1 MRIKYLVIVLVMLA
15 SFSEAQQKPKQQLK
29 KVTLEEIWGGKFN
42 QEYINDIQS
51 MNNGEFY
58 TVLEYGNTG
67 TSIDKYSY
75 SSFKKV
81 STIVDGA
88 NLPDA
93 PFFTSYTFS
102 PDERQILL
110 ATEVTSIYRH
120 SYTAKHYLYD
130 VQSKSLKEISS
141 GVEQEPTFSPDG
153 SKIAYVRDNNIYVVN
168 IADGKETQITRDGK
182 KNEIINGITD
192 WVYEEEFAFVRA
204 FEWSPDGSYIAYLKF
219 DEKEVPEMSMD
230 IFGTTLYPEQMKFK
244 YPKAGEKNSKV
255 SLHIYGVQNGGTRIV
270 PTEEGDFY
278 IPRIKWN
285 KQKHSLSYILLNRHQ
300 NDLKLNLVNAY
311 SLKQRTLIHEKSK
324 TYIDVNDN
332 LTFLDDNSFI
342 WTSEKNGFNHI
353 YFYNS
358 VGTLIKQVTKGN
370 WEITDF
376 YGYDTKSKRVFYQ
389 STEVS
394 SINRGVYSIK
404 LNGKSKRELSIVDG
418 TNSAIFSK
426 NYKYYINT
434 FSSANV
440 PNTYSLNKANNG
452 KVIKVIEDNSELNNI
467 LASYSLA
474 HKKFLTIKTNEGVE
488 LNAWMMKP
496 RDFNPTKNYP
506 VFMYVYGGPGS
517 QTVKNSWGYSNYMW
531 FQMLTE
537 MGYIV
542 VSVDNRGTGGKG
554 ADFKKVTYKE
564 LGKYEIADQI
574 SAAEYLGSLPYI
586 DKDRI
591 GMFGWSFGGYMT
603 SLAMTKGADVF
614 KMGIAVAP
622 VTNWR
627 FYDSVYT
634 ERYMQTPQENANGY
648 DINSPINYVS
658 KLKGAYLLVH
668 GSADDNV
675 HYQNTMRMI
684 ESLVQANK
692 QFDLFIYPD
701 KNHGIYGGNTRLHLY
716 NKMTKF
722 IGENL

>member
-1 MRIKYLVIVLVMLA
+1 MRIKYLVLVFVMLT
-15 SFSEAQQKPKQQLK
+15 SFVEAQQKSKN
-29 KVTLEEIWGGKFN
+29 VTLEGIWGGEFR

-81 STIVDGA
+81 ATIVSGA
-88 NLPDA
+88 DLSDA

-102 PDERQILL
+102 ADEKQILL
-110 ATEVTSIYRH
+110 ATEMSPIYRH
-120 SYTAKHYLYD
+120 SYTAKHYLYNIA
-130 VQSKSLKEISS
+130 SKSLKEISS
-141 GVEQEPTFSPDG
+141 DVEQEPTFSPDG
-153 SKIAYVRDNNIYVVN
+153 KKLAYVRDNNIYVVN
-168 IADGKETQITRDGK
+168 IADFTETQLTSDGK

-204 FEWSPDGSYIAYLKF
+204 FEWSPDGKYIAYLKF
-219 DEKEVPEMSMD
+219 DEKEVPEISMD
-230 IFGTTLYPEQMKFK
+230 IFGTKLYPEQMKFK
-244 YPKAGEKNSKV
+244 YPKAGEKNSEV
-255 SLHIYGVQNGGTRIV
+255 SLHIYSFDNDSSIKAE
-270 PTEEGDFY
+270 TEEGDFY

-300 NDLKLNLVNAY
+300 NDLKLNLINA
-311 SLKQRTLIHEKSK
+311 STMKEKTLIHEQSE

-342 WTSEKNGFNHI
+342 WTSEKDGFNHI
-353 YFYNS
+353 YLYNS
-358 VGTLIKQVTKGN
+358 VGALIKQVTKGN
-370 WEITDF
+370 WEVTDF
-376 YGYDTKSKRVFYQ
+376 YGYDIKSKRVFYQ
-389 STEVS
+389 STEVG
-394 SINRGVYSIK
+394 SINRGIYSMKI
-404 LNGKSKRELSIVDG
+404 NGKSKRQLSIVNG

-434 FSSANV
+434 FSSANL
-440 PNTYSLNKANNG
+440 PSTYSLNKASNG
-452 KVIKVIEDNSELNNI
+452 KVIKVIEDNADLKNT
-467 LASYSLA
+467 LAKYSLTN
-474 HKKFLTIKTNEGVE
+474 KKFLTIKTNEGIE

-496 RDFNPTKNYP
+496 KDFNPTKEYP

-517 QTVKNSWGYSNYMW
+517 QTVQNSWTGSNYMW

-537 MGYIV
+537 QGYIV

-564 LGKYEIADQI
+564 LGKYEIQDQI
-574 SAAEYLGSLPYI
+574 NSAKYLGSLPYV
-586 DKDRI
+586 DKNRI

-634 ERYMQTPQENANGY
+634 ERYMQTPQENENGY
-648 DINSPINYVS
+648 DSNSPINYVS
-658 KLKGAYLLVH
+658 KLKGSYLLVH

-722 IGENL
+722 IEENL

>member
-1 MRIKYLVIVLVMLA
+1 MKIKYLIFAFFVTT
-15 SFSEAQQKPKQQLK
+15 SFVSAQQQLK
-29 KVTLEEIWGGKFN
+29 QVTLDEIWGGRFS

-51 MNNGEFY
+51 MNNGENY

-67 TSIDKYSY
+67 TSIEKYSY
-75 SSFKKV
+75 SSFDKV
-81 STIVDGA
+81 STIVSGA
-88 NLPDA
+88 DLIDA
-93 PFFTSYTFS
+93 PFFTSYKFS
-102 PDERQILL
+102 PNEKQILL
-110 ATEVTSIYRH
+110 ATEATPIYRH
-120 SYTAKHYLYD
+120 SYTAKHYLYST
-130 VQSKSLKEISS
+130 VSKSLKDISN

-153 SKIAYVRDNNIYVVN
+153 KKIAYVKENNIYVVN
-168 IADGKETQITRDGK
+168 LSDDKEIQITSDGKQ
-182 KNEIINGITD
+182 NQIINGITD

-204 FEWSPDGSYIAYLKF
+204 FEWSPDSEYIAYLKF
-219 DEKEVPEMSMD
+219 DEKEVPEISMD

-255 SLHIYGVQNGGTRIV
+255 SLHIYSFNNDSSIKAEI
-270 PTEEGDFY
+270 EEGDIY
-278 IPRIKWN
+278 IPRLKWN
-285 KQKHSLSYILLNRHQ
+285 NQKHSLSYISLNRHQ
-300 NDLKLNLVNAY
+300 SDLKLNLIDA
-311 SLKQRTLIHEKSK
+311 STMKQKTLIHEVSK
-324 TYIDVNDN
+324 TYVDVNDN
-332 LTFLDDNSFI
+332 LTFLADNSFI
-342 WTSEKNGFNHI
+342 WTSEEGGYNHI
-353 YFYNS
+353 YHYNAS
-358 VGTLIKQVTKGN
+358 GALLKQITKGD
-370 WEITDF
+370 WEVTSF
-376 YGYDTKSKRVFYQ
+376 YGFDSKSKKLFYQ
-389 STEVS
+389 STENG

-404 LNGKSKRELSIVDG
+404 INGKSKKELSTELG
-418 TNSAIFSK
+418 TNRAIFSE

-434 FSSANV
+434 FSNANS
-440 PNTYSLNKANNG
+440 PSIYSLNKASNG
-452 KVIKVIEDNSELNNI
+452 KVIKTIEDNSELKTT
-467 LASYSLA
+467 LSAYTLTD
-474 HKKFLTIKTNEGVE
+474 KKFLTIKTKQGIE

-496 RDFNPTKNYP
+496 KDFDPTKKYP

-517 QTVKNSWGYSNYMW
+517 QTVNNSWGGTNYMW

-537 MGYIV
+537 KGYIV

-554 ADFKKVTYKE
+554 ADFKKTTYKE
-564 LGKYEIADQI
+564 LGKYEIEDQI
-574 SAAEYLGSLPYI
+574 QAAQYLGSLPYI
-586 DKDRI
+586 DKNRI

-603 SLAMTKGADVF
+603 SLAMTKGADTF

-634 ERYMQTPQENANGY
+634 ERYMQTPQENESGY
-648 DINSPINYVS
+648 DNNSPINYVS
-658 KLKGAYLLVH
+658 NLKGAYLLVH

-722 IGENL
+722 IEENL

>member
-1 MRIKYLVIVLVMLA
+1 MKIKYLVIAFVMLT
-15 SFSEAQQKPKQQLK
+15 SFVEAQQQLK
-29 KVTLEEIWGGKFN
+29 NITLEGIWGGEFR

-58 TVLEYGNTG
+58 TILEYGNSG

-75 SSFKKV
+75 SSFEKV
-81 STIVDGA
+81 STIVSGTD
-88 NLPDA
+88 LPEA

-102 PDERQILL
+102 ADEKQILL
-110 ATEVTSIYRH
+110 ATEASPIYRH

-130 VQSKSLKEISS
+130 VASKSLTEISS

-153 SKIAYVRDNNIYVVN
+153 KKIAYVRDNNIYVVN
-168 IADGKETQITRDGK
+168 LADSTETQLTSDGK

-204 FEWSPDGSYIAYLKF
+204 FEWSPDGKYIAYLKF
-219 DEKEVPEMSMD
+219 DEKEVPEISMD
-230 IFGTTLYPEQMKFK
+230 VFGTTLYPEQMKFK

-255 SLHIYGVQNGGTRIV
+255 SLHIYSFDNDSSIKAE
-270 PTEEGDFY
+270 TEEGDFY

-285 KQKHSLSYILLNRHQ
+285 KQKHSLSYISLNRHQ
-300 NDLKLNLVNAY
+300 NDLKLNLINAN
-311 SLKQRTLIHEKSK
+311 SMKEMTLINEKSE

-342 WTSEKNGFNHI
+342 WTSEKDGFNHV
-353 YFYNS
+353 YLYNS
-358 VGTLIKQVTKGN
+358 VGTLIKQVTNGD
-370 WEITDF
+370 WEVTDF
-376 YGYDTKSKRVFYQ
+376 YGYDAKSKRAFYQ
-389 STEVS
+389 STEVG

-404 LNGKSKRELSIVDG
+404 LSGKSKKELCVELG
-418 TNSAIFSK
+418 TNSAIFS
-426 NYKYYINT
+426 NNFKYYIST
-434 FSSANV
+434 LSDANS
-440 PNTYSLNKANNG
+440 PSIYSLNKASNG
-452 KVIKVIEDNSELNNI
+452 KVIKIIEDNTELKNT
-467 LASYSLA
+467 LANYSLTE
-474 HKKFLTIKTNEGVE
+474 KKFLTIKIKEGVE
-488 LNAWMMKP
+488 LNTWMMKP
-496 RDFNPTKNYP
+496 KDFNPTKKYP

-517 QTVKNSWGYSNYMW
+517 QTVQNSWAGSNYMW

-537 MGYIV
+537 KGYIV

-554 ADFKKVTYKE
+554 ADFKKSTYKE
-564 LGKYEIADQI
+564 LGKLEIEDQI
-574 SAAEYLGSLPYI
+574 AAAKYLGSLPYV
-586 DKDRI
+586 DENRI
-591 GMFGWSFGGYMT
+591 GMFGWSYGGYMT

-634 ERYMQTPQENANGY
+634 ERYMQTPQENESGY
-648 DINSPINYVS
+648 DTNSPINYVS
-658 KLKGAYLLVH
+658 KLKGPYLLVH

-722 IGENL
+722 IENNL

>member
-1 MRIKYLVIVLVMLA
+1 MKIKYLVFAFVLMT
-15 SFSEAQQKPKQQLK
+15 SFVEAQQETKD
-29 KVTLEEIWGGKFN
+29 VTLEGIWGGEFR

-51 MNNGEFY
+51 MNNGEYY
-58 TVLEYGNTG
+58 TVLEYGDTG

-81 STIVDGA
+81 STIVRGSD
-88 NLPDA
+88 LPEA
-93 PFFTSYTFS
+93 PFFTSYSFS
-102 PDERQILL
+102 ADESQILL
-110 ATEVTSIYRH
+110 ATEATPIYRH
-120 SYTAKHYLYD
+120 SFTAKHYLYNTTT
-130 VQSKSLKEISS
+130 KSLKEISS
-141 GVEQEPTFSPDG
+141 GVEQEPSFSPDG
-153 SKIAYVRDNNIYVVN
+153 KKIAYVRDNNIFVVDVAN
-168 IADGKETQITRDGK
+168 NKEKQVTWDGK
-182 KNEIINGITD
+182 KNEVINGITD
-192 WVYEEEFAFVRA
+192 WVYEEEFAFVKA
-204 FEWSPDGSYIAYLKF
+204 FEWSPDGKYIAYLKF
-219 DEKEVPEMSMD
+219 DEKEVPEISMD
-230 IFGTTLYPEQMKFK
+230 IFGTTLYPEQLKFK

-255 SLHIYGVQNGGTRIV
+255 SLHIYNVENGSTRIV

-285 KQKHSLSYILLNRHQ
+285 KGKHSLSYILLNRHQ
-300 NDLKLNLVNAY
+300 NDLKLNLVDA
-311 SLKQRTLIHEKSK
+311 STLSETTLIHEKSD

-332 LTFLDDNSFI
+332 LTFFDDNSFV
-342 WTSEKNGFNHI
+342 WTSEMDGYNHI
-353 YFYNS
+353 YLYNYA
-358 VGTLIKQVTKGN
+358 GKLIKQITKGD
-370 WEITDF
+370 WEVTAF
-376 YGYDTKSKRVFYQ
+376 YGYSNKSKRLFYQ
-389 STEVS
+389 STETG

-404 LNGKSKRELSIVDG
+404 LNGKSKRELSVKEG

-426 NYKYYINT
+426 NHKYYINT
-434 FSSANV
+434 FSDANS
-440 PNTYSLNKANNG
+440 PNVYSLNKASNG
-452 KVIKVIEDNSELNNI
+452 KVIKVIENNTELKNTLSEYNLTE
-467 LASYSLA
+467 
-474 HKKFLTIKTNEGVE
+474 KKFLKIKTEQGVE

-496 RDFNPTKNYP
+496 SNFNPTKKYP

-517 QTVKNSWGYSNYMW
+517 QTVQNSWAGSNYMW

-537 MGYIV
+537 KGYIV

-564 LGKYEIADQI
+564 LGKYEIEDQI
-574 SAAEYLGSLPYI
+574 ESAKYLGSLPYI
-586 DKDRI
+586 DKNRI

-634 ERYMQTPQENANGY
+634 ERYMQTPQENENGY
-648 DINSPINYVS
+648 DGNSPINFVS
-658 KLKGAYLLVH
+658 KLKGPYLLVH

-675 HYQNTMRMI
+675 HYQNTMRMV
-684 ESLVQANK
+684 EALVQANK

-722 IGENL
+722 IEDNL

>member
-1 MRIKYLVIVLVMLA
+1 MRIKYLVLVFVMLT
-15 SFSEAQQKPKQQLK
+15 SFVDAQQTQTKN
-29 KVTLEEIWGGKFN
+29 VTLDEIWGGQFS

-51 MNNGEFY
+51 MNNGDYY
-58 TVLEYGNTG
+58 TVLEYSNTG

-81 STIVDGA
+81 STIVNGA
-88 NLPDA
+88 DLLDA
-93 PFFTSYTFS
+93 PFFTSYIFS
-102 PDERQILL
+102 PNEKQVLL
-110 ATEVTSIYRH
+110 ATEATQIFRH
-120 SYTAKHYLYD
+120 SFTAKYYLYD
-130 VQSKSLKEISS
+130 IASKSLRELSS

-153 SKIAYVRDNNIYVVN
+153 KKIAYVRDNNIYVVDLASN
-168 IADGKETQITRDGK
+168 TEKQITKDGKRK
-182 KNEIINGITD
+182 EIINGITD

-204 FEWSPDGSYIAYLKF
+204 FEWSPDSKYIAYIKF
-219 DEKEVPEMSMD
+219 DEKDVPEISMD
-230 IFGTTLYPEQMKFK
+230 IFGTTLYPQQLQFK
-244 YPKAGEKNSKV
+244 YPKAGEKNSVV
-255 SLHIYGVQNGGTRIV
+255 SLHIYDVDNNSTKTV
-270 PTEEGDFY
+270 PTEKGDVY

-300 NDLKLNLVNAY
+300 NDLKLNLVDAS
-311 SLKQRTLIHEKSK
+311 SLKEKTLIHEQSN
-324 TYIDVNDN
+324 TYIDVTDN
-332 LTFLDDNSFI
+332 LTFLADNSFI
-342 WTSEKNGFNHI
+342 WTSEKDGFNHI
-353 YFYNS
+353 YLYNS
-358 VGTLIKQVTKGN
+358 VGKLIKQVTKGN
-370 WEITDF
+370 WEVTDF
-376 YGYDTKSKRVFYQ
+376 YGYDAKGKRLYYQ
-389 STEVS
+389 STELG
-394 SINRGVYSIK
+394 SINRGIYSIK
-404 LNGKSKRELSIVDG
+404 LNGKSKRELSKDEG

-426 NYKYYINT
+426 NFKYYINT
-434 FSSANV
+434 FSDGNS
-440 PNTYSLNKANNG
+440 PNTYTLRKASNG
-452 KVIKVIEDNSELNNI
+452 KIINVIEDNSALKNTLSNYK
-467 LASYSLA
+467 LTD
-474 HKKFLTIKTNEGVE
+474 KKFLTIKTEEGVE

-496 RDFNPTKNYP
+496 VDFDSTKQYP

-517 QTVKNSWGYSNYMW
+517 QTVQNSWAGSNYMW

-537 MGYIV
+537 KGYIV

-564 LGKYEIADQI
+564 LGKYEIEDQI
-574 SAAEYLGSLPYI
+574 ASAKYLGSLPYV
-586 DKDRI
+586 DKNRI

-634 ERYMQTPQENANGY
+634 ERYMQTPQENESGY
-648 DINSPINYVS
+648 DGNSPINYVS
-658 KLKGAYLLVH
+658 LLKGHYLLIH

-675 HYQNTMRMI
+675 HYQNTMRMV
-684 ESLVQANK
+684 EALVQANK

-722 IGENL
+722 IEDNL

>member
-1 MRIKYLVIVLVMLA
+1 MRIKYLVLVFVMLT
-15 SFSEAQQKPKQQLK
+15 SFVDAQQTQTKN
-29 KVTLEEIWGGKFN
+29 VTLDEIWGGQFS

-51 MNNGEFY
+51 MNNGDFY
-58 TVLEYGNTG
+58 TVLEYSNTG

-81 STIVDGA
+81 STIVNGA
-88 NLPDA
+88 DLPDA
-93 PFFTSYTFS
+93 PFFTSYIFS
-102 PDERQILL
+102 PDEKQVLL
-110 ATEVTSIYRH
+110 ATEATQIFRH
-120 SYTAKHYLYD
+120 SFTAKYYLYD
-130 VQSKSLKEISS
+130 IASKSLRELSS

-153 SKIAYVRDNNIYVVN
+153 KKIAYVRDNNIYVVDLASN
-168 IADGKETQITRDGK
+168 TEKQITKDGKRK
-182 KNEIINGITD
+182 EIINGITD

-204 FEWSPDGSYIAYLKF
+204 FEWSPDSKYIAYIKF
-219 DEKEVPEMSMD
+219 DEKDVPEISMD
-230 IFGTTLYPEQMKFK
+230 IFGTTLYPQQLQFK
-244 YPKAGEKNSKV
+244 YPKAGEKNSVV
-255 SLHIYGVQNGGTRIV
+255 SLHIYDVDNNSTKTV
-270 PTEEGDFY
+270 PTEKGDVY

-300 NDLKLNLVNAY
+300 NDLKLNLVDAS
-311 SLKQRTLIHEKSK
+311 SLKEKTLIHEQSN
-324 TYIDVNDN
+324 TYIDVTDN
-332 LTFLDDNSFI
+332 LTFLADNSFI
-342 WTSEKNGFNHI
+342 WTSEKDGFNHI
-353 YFYNS
+353 YLYNS
-358 VGTLIKQVTKGN
+358 AGKLINQVTKGN
-370 WEITDF
+370 WEVTDF
-376 YGYDTKSKRVFYQ
+376 YGYDAKGKRLYYQ
-389 STEVS
+389 STELG
-394 SINRGVYSIK
+394 SINRGIYSIK
-404 LNGKSKRELSIVDG
+404 LNGKSKRELSKDEG

-426 NYKYYINT
+426 NFKYYINT
-434 FSSANV
+434 FSEGNS
-440 PNTYSLNKANNG
+440 PNTYTLRKASNG
-452 KVIKVIEDNSELNNI
+452 KIINVIEDNSALKNTLSNYKLTE
-467 LASYSLA
+467 
-474 HKKFLTIKTNEGVE
+474 KKFLTIKTEEGVE

-496 RDFNPTKNYP
+496 VDFDSTKQYP

-517 QTVKNSWGYSNYMW
+517 QTVQNSWAGSNYMW

-537 MGYIV
+537 KGYIV

-564 LGKYEIADQI
+564 LGKYEIEDQI
-574 SAAEYLGSLPYI
+574 ASAKYLGSLPYV
-586 DKDRI
+586 DKNRI

-634 ERYMQTPQENANGY
+634 ERYMQTPQENESGY
-648 DINSPINYVS
+648 DGNSPINYVS
-658 KLKGAYLLVH
+658 LLKGHYLLIH

-675 HYQNTMRMI
+675 HYQNTMRMV
-684 ESLVQANK
+684 EALVQANK

-722 IGENL
+722 IEDNL

>member
-1 MRIKYLVIVLVMLA
+1 MKLKFLVILLVMLT
-15 SFSEAQQKPKQQLK
+15 SFADAQQKK
-29 KVTLEEIWGGKFN
+29 KNITLEEIWSGQFS

-58 TVLEYGNTG
+58 TILEYGNTG
-67 TSIDKYSY
+67 TSVDKYSY

-102 PDERQILL
+102 SDEKQILL
-110 ATEVTSIYRH
+110 ATEMTPIYRH
-120 SYTAKHYLYD
+120 SYTAKHYLYNIA
-130 VQSKSLKEISS
+130 SKSLQEISTS
-141 GVEQEPTFSPDG
+141 IEQEPTFSPDG
-153 SKIAYVRDNNIYVVN
+153 KKIAYVRDNNIYVVN
-168 IADGKETQITRDGK
+168 IADSTEIKLTSDGK

-204 FEWSPDGSYIAYLKF
+204 FEWSPDSKYIAYLKF
-219 DEKEVPEMSMD
+219 NEKEVPEISMD

-255 SLHIYGVQNGGTRIV
+255 SLHIYSFQNDSSIKVETG
-270 PTEEGDFY
+270 EGDLY
-278 IPRIKWN
+278 IPRLKWN

-300 NDLKLNLVNAY
+300 NNLKLNLVNAY
-311 SLKQRTLIHEKSK
+311 SMKDKTLIHEKSE

-332 LTFLDDNSFI
+332 LTFFDDNSFI
-342 WTSEKNGFNHI
+342 WTSEKDGYNHI
-353 YFYNS
+353 YLYNS
-358 VGTLIKQVTKGN
+358 AGTLIKQVTKGN
-370 WEITDF
+370 WEVTGF
-376 YGYDTKSKRVFYQ
+376 HGYDIQSKRLYYQ
-389 STEVS
+389 STEVG
-394 SINRGVYSIK
+394 SINRGIYSIK
-404 LNGKSKRELSIVDG
+404 LNGKSKRELTVDEG
-418 TNSAIFSK
+418 TNSAIFS
-426 NYKYYINT
+426 NNFKYYINT
-434 FSSANV
+434 YSNANS
-440 PNTYSLNKANNG
+440 PSIYSLNKASNG
-452 KVIKVIEDNSELNNI
+452 KRIKIIEDNAELKNTLTRYN
-467 LASYSLA
+467 LTE
-474 HKKFLTIKTNEGVE
+474 KKFLTIKAGADIE

-496 RDFNPTKNYP
+496 KNFDPTKKYP

-517 QTVKNSWGYSNYMW
+517 QTVQNSWAGVNYMW

-537 MGYIV
+537 KGYIV

-564 LGKYEIADQI
+564 LGKLEIEDQI
-574 SAAEYLGSLPYI
+574 QSAKYLGSLPYV
-586 DKDRI
+586 DKNRI
-591 GMFGWSFGGYMT
+591 GMFGWSYGGYMT

-627 FYDSVYT
+627 FYDSIYT
-634 ERYMQTPQENANGY
+634 ERYMQTPQENEEGY
-648 DINSPINYVS
+648 DGNSPINFVS

-675 HYQNTMRMI
+675 HYQNTMRMV
-684 ESLVQANK
+684 ESLIQANK

-716 NKMTKF
+716 NKMTEF
-722 IGENL
+722 IEENL